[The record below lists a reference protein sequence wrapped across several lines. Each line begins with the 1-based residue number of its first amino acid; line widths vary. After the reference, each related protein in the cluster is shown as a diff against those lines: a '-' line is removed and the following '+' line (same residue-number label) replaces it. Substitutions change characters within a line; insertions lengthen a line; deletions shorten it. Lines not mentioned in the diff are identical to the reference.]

1 MNNNISD
8 KDKKDWKNFLEK
20 NEKLPNKD
28 LEIKDNKFHITKS
41 LDLHGFTLDE
51 ANKKVE
57 SFIIDCFDQKVSK
70 VIIVTGKGLH
80 SQNDKDPYVSK
91 EFGILKNS
99 VPDFIKN
106 NSNLMKKIKSITDAE
121 ITFIGVNSANI
132 KEHKFLGKILQVTV
146 EFVGEVITCI
156 RDKDKK
162 IVSGD
167 PEKIKKIY
175 DTWVFSRD
183 TSTNNP
189 NWQLV
194 DTLS

>member
-41 LDLHGFTLDE
+41 LDLHGYTLDE

-70 VIIVTGKGLH
+70 IIIVTGKGLH

-106 NSNLMKKIKSITDAE
+106 NSNLMKKIKSITVAE
-121 ITFIGVNSANI
+121 ITDGGSGALYV
-132 KEHKFLGKILQVTV
+132 FL
-146 EFVGEVITCI
+146 
-156 RDKDKK
+156 KK
-162 IVSGD
+162 
-167 PEKIKKIY
+167 K
-175 DTWVFSRD
+175 
-183 TSTNNP
+183 
-189 NWQLV
+189 L
-194 DTLS
+194 